1 MPRRP
6 DRNALL
12 IAALAGTLGLAAGV
26 ALARSAYP
34 PLDVLLASG
43 ETVIGQPI
51 AYPDGAPEVT
61 AAIVTLAPGQATGWH
76 LHEVPLFGYILEGE
90 LTVDYGPDGSR
101 TYAAGDA
108 FLEAFGSEHDGLSTA
123 AGPTRLLAVYMGA
136 EGAANTVPRAD

>member
-6 DRNALL
+6 DRSAVL
-12 IAALAGTLGLAAGV
+12 IAVVAGALGLAAGV
-26 ALARSAYP
+26 VLARTAYP
-34 PLDVLLASG
+34 PLDVVLASG
-43 ETVIGQPI
+43 TSVIGQPI

-90 LTVDYGPDGSR
+90 LTVDYGPDGTR

-108 FLEAFGSEHDGLSTA
+108 FLEAFGSEHDGLGTG

-136 EGAANTVPRAD
+136 AGTANTVPRAD